1 MLNSALTA
9 LLISLVTW
17 SALIREGGV
26 TCGLT
31 ERGVVTSC
39 EVWNL
44 TMGVVWV
51 LDEDGCCVGLV
62 HTIGVL

>member
-17 SALIREGGV
+17 CTDQR
-26 TCGLT
+26 GLCNMWAH
-31 ERGVVTSC
+31 RARS
-39 EVWNL
+39 WNL
-44 TMGVVWV
+44 TMGVVWH